1 MAVSGE
7 EVGVS
12 GVIVIYNT
20 TLVKHQ
26 FAAKRRSAPCGK
38 NAMPEA

>member
-26 FAAKRRSAPCGK
+26 FAVRVPRQKTAIGK
-38 NAMPEA
+38 A